1 MHATPS
7 PPTFTFVREGQGV
20 LRVYSD
26 LQALSRAVAQA
37 FAEATA
43 RGPARGRLSV
53 ALAGGSTP
61 RRAYELLAAEPLKN
75 EIAWGRVHVF
85 FGDERCVPRADP
97 RSNERMAREALLD
110 RVPIPEE
117 QIHPIHCGPDSGAE
131 AGRYEALLLRWFGG
145 SPRFDLALLGLGED
159 GHTASLKPGTAA
171 LGERERLVVAV
182 PDRGEGFDRVTLTAP
197 ALNSAREV
205 IFAVSGRSKAPAL
218 REVLEGERRPN
229 QFPAQLI
236 HPAGGE
242 PLWLVDEA
250 AAALLEQAPRDLRT

>member
-1 MHATPS
+1 M
-7 PPTFTFVREGQGV
+7 

-26 LQALSRAVAQA
+26 FQALSRAVAEA
-37 FAEATA
+37 FADAMA
-43 RGPARGRLSV
+43 RGPAKGRLSV

-61 RRAYELLAAEPLKN
+61 RRAYELLASEPLRN

-85 FGDERCVPRADP
+85 FGDERCVPRTDP
-97 RSNERMAREALLD
+97 RRNERMAREALLD
-110 RVPIPEE
+110 RVPIPQE
-117 QIHPIHCGPDSGAE
+117 QIYPIRCGPDSRAE
-131 AGRYEALLLRWFGG
+131 AERYEALLLRWFGG
-145 SPRFDLALLGLGED
+145 PPRFDLALLGLGED

-171 LGERERLVVAV
+171 LGERERLVAAV

-197 ALNSAREV
+197 ALHGAREV
-205 IFAVSGRSKAPAL
+205 VFAVSGRSKAPAL
-218 REVLEGERRPN
+218 REVLEGEWRPN

-242 PLWLVDEA
+242 PLWLADEA